1 MDMSKQAPTGAEIQG
16 RPKTLEEA
24 RAWMKKRLA
33 SRTHPMNALNPEEG
47 IALIDAL
54 PGLDG
59 AAWAGHWGQAGD
71 RVAEAAAQALAAG
84 DRDGASG
91 LYQKASG
98 LYFMGRFPCPDH
110 PDKLRCAARERET
123 YLQAATLWPVPVE
136 RVTIPFAGRKGEGD
150 AVVVLVRRPPGV
162 ERPPVVVMWG
172 GVDAWKEQMTQ
183 ACDALLALGVATVAM
198 DNAGTGESPV
208 RGVPD
213 AERQFTTVFD
223 WVETQADLDGRR
235 LACLGRSFGGYWAAK
250 LALLYP
256 DRLRGAVNWGGG
268 AHHMFQPD
276 WIGASRYPDSYLM
289 GLVETRCR
297 MLGARDD
304 DEYLAFFQRLS
315 LRDQGLLDRRSAPLL
330 LVNGREDRQ
339 CPIEDLFLLAS
350 HGNPKHVRLF
360 PGGHMGLTPQTLP
373 TIVEWLAGQVD
384 ALPATAVAAKG
395 AA

>member
-1 MDMSKQAPTGAEIQG
+1 MSQAAAQDGDIQG

-33 SRTHPMNALNPEEG
+33 SRTHPMNALDPQEG
-47 IALIDAL
+47 EALIDQL

-59 AAWAGHWGQAGD
+59 ASWAGHWRAAGD
-71 RVAEAAAQALAAG
+71 AVRRAAAQSRAG
-84 DRDGASG
+84 GDVQTASR
-91 LYQKASG
+91 LFMKASG

-110 PDKLRCAARERET
+110 PDKQLCAELERDT
-123 YLQAATLWPVPVE
+123 YLQASAHWPSPVK
-136 RVTIPFAGRKGEGD
+136 RVSIAFDGREGEGRE
-150 AVVVLVRRPPGV
+150 VVVLLRRPPGI

-172 GVDAWKEQMTQ
+172 GVDAWKEQMTL

-208 RGVPD
+208 RGVQD
-213 AERQFTTVFD
+213 AERQFATVFD
-223 WVETQADLDGRR
+223 WVEKQPDLDGKRM
-235 LACLGRSFGGYWAAK
+235 ACLGRSFGGYWATK
-250 LALLYP
+250 LALLFP

-268 AHHMFQPD
+268 AHYMFQPE

-297 MLGARDD
+297 MLGASNDA
-304 DEYLAFFQRLS
+304 EYLAFFKRLS
-315 LRDQGLLDRRSAPLL
+315 LLDQGLLDRRSAPLL
-330 LVNGREDRQ
+330 LVNGREDKQ
-339 CPIEDLFLLAS
+339 CPIEDLHLLTE

-373 TIVEWLAGQVD
+373 TIVEWLATQV
-384 ALPATAVAAKG
+384 KEIRG